1 MKALLELLVN
11 GRMATPDWPLDR
23 GLMYGD
29 GLFETMLARGG
40 RIRFED
46 LHRARLD
53 AGCKRLAIHADQDA
67 IWKQAR
73 AAAAKHVDSL
83 LRLQVTRGVAL
94 ARGYTPTGGE
104 AATTILAAFAQSAD
118 PVMPPYLRVRTLEST
133 LGENP
138 ALAGLKHCNRLEQI
152 LARHALAGSNALEG
166 LMASSSGLVIS
177 GTMSNVFVEL
187 DGELVTPSLERC
199 GVAGVLRAA
208 VLREAARAGVPVRV
222 ADVPL
227 AALARV
233 NAAALCNVRMGLVPV
248 DELDGRQLTHNA
260 GLTMLAAQ
268 VAELEA

>member
-1 MKALLELLVN
+1 MKALLELLVK
-11 GRMATPDWPLDR
+11 GPAMADWALDR

-40 RIRFED
+40 RIRFEE

-53 AGCKRLAIHADQDA
+53 SGCRRLAIHADQDA

-73 AAAAKHVDSL
+73 AAAAKHADAL

-94 ARGYTPTGGE
+94 ARGYTPTGDE
-104 AATTILAAFAQSAD
+104 TATTILAVLAPSAD
-118 PVMPPYLRVRTLEST
+118 PGVPTFLRVRTVAST

-138 ALAGLKHCNRLEQI
+138 ALAGIKHCNRLEQI
-152 LARHALAGSNALEG
+152 LARQALAGSNAFEG

-187 DGELVTPSLERC
+187 DGELVTPALERC
-199 GVAGVLRAA
+199 GVAGVMRAA

-222 ADVPL
+222 TDVPL

-233 NAAALCNVRMGLVPV
+233 RAAALCNVRMGLVPV
-248 DELDGRQLTHNA
+248 DELDDRQLTHSA
-260 GLTMLAAQ
+260 GLAMLAGR
-268 VAELEA
+268 VAELES